1 MTLELV
7 PTLKVK
13 VFVACVLGAEVN
25 KVELEGRTLLSVPG
39 YDKKIEFGQLV
50 SFAYRVENSGETTML
65 FICVCLLMAC

>member
-1 MTLELV
+1 MTLKLV

-13 VFVACVLGAEVN
+13 VFVACVLGTEVN

-50 SFAYRVENSGETTML
+50 SFAYRVENSGERTML
-65 FICVCLLMAC
+65 FILIAMFVY